1 MATSGTVKTNTTYDS
16 YFWVKWSQK
25 SQSISTN
32 KTTISWS
39 CGVYCGHN
47 FYSNAIKISAITIAG
62 KKVYSGGTFSNYD
75 SGDHTISSGVL
86 TLSHNS
92 DGTRSFT
99 VGSFTGWLYSSY
111 NYSSSG
117 QTYTLTPIPRRASI
131 TSAPNFNDNSNP
143 VLRYSNPLGSGVYSL
158 QACIDVPNNGIWE
171 VAYRDISKT
180 NTSYTFNLTDAERT
194 ALRKCATG
202 NPPQVN
208 VKFYLKTQITSTDD
222 AVAVS
227 AERTFTVQ
235 DTAVMK
241 PSDLIT
247 ITPVQESSLPQGF
260 ADTYIQGRTKVKV
273 EHTAVGKYDA
283 SIKAYSAT
291 VGGKA
296 YSGKSFITDYINTAG
311 SIAVKGSV
319 TDSRGFKSAET
330 AANSQSITVQ
340 PYSQPYV
347 TPVAGKSNIVCARC
361 DENGELSSSGTK
373 LKVMCAVKYSSV
385 SGLNTRTLQLRY
397 KKDTAGAAFSSWI
410 TLINKDNTSD
420 IYEGVVPGIELE
432 ASSVYK
438 IQIEATDS
446 VIQANEITPIE
457 FSIPTNVV
465 PLHLGKNGAGVGI
478 GRYSAGADRLD
489 VAWDAY
495 LNRSLTVD
503 GAATLKST
511 LNVTG
516 ATTLGGNLTGKYLT
530 GTWLQTTAASD
541 LGSTPGKVAVLDG
554 SGWVYYRTPAELRT
568 DIGLDKLFKVQIVTP
583 SNWSINANSAR
594 GDEIKG
600 NINGYNGYT
609 PIVTS
614 CYCTSSYG
622 VVIINAWI
630 TGSYSSSGGGY
641 TWHIDARNV
650 LSSNLTV
657 DFSLKVLWIKNDLI
671 G

>member
-171 VAYRDISKT
+171 AAYRDISKT
-180 NTSYTFNLTDAERT
+180 DTSYTFNLTDDERT

-208 VKFYLKTQITSTDD
+208 VKFYLKTQLTSTDD

-247 ITPVQESSLPQGF
+247 IMPVQESSLPQEF

-347 TPVAGKSNIVCARC
+347 TPVAGNPNIVCARC

-420 IYEGVVPGIELE
+420 VYEGVVPGIELE

-446 VIQANEITPIE
+446 VSQANEITPIE
-457 FSIPTNVV
+457 FSIPTDVV

-489 VAWDAY
+489 VAWDAFFEKGVTTHGEVEIY
-495 LNRSLTVD
+495 GATPHIDFHFAENDVDYTSRIIETASGQLNLSAANGVQINGKKTENEAVTLTADSSRITNVAYTAKYNELLGAVFVRIYGKINVAMSAGYGYTLFSID
-503 GAATLKST
+503 SHLPNAGAALSVKIGSDDNAEITKKAAAY
-511 LNVTG
+511 
-516 ATTLGGNLTGKYLT
+516 AT
-530 GTWLQTTAASD
+530 
-541 LGSTPGKVAVLDG
+541 
-554 SGWVYYRTPAELRT
+554 
-568 DIGLDKLFKVQIVTP
+568 
-583 SNWSINANSAR
+583 
-594 GDEIKG
+594 
-600 NINGYNGYT
+600 
-609 PIVTS
+609 
-614 CYCTSSYG
+614 
-622 VVIINAWI
+622 
-630 TGSYSSSGGGY
+630 SSGGINIQPLDSDLNGY
-641 TWHIDARNV
+641 DVYITGFWFV
-650 LSSNLTV
+650 
-657 DFSLKVLWIKNDLI
+657 
-671 G
+671 